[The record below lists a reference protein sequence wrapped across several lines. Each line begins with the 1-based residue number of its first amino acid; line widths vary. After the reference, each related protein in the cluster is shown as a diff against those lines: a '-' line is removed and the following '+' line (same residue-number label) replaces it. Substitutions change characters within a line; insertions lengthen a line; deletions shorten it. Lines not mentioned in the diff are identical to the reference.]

1 MTVVFDIVAKVRPDD
16 FARIPL
22 VDLSL
27 LGSGIVFLGV
37 DAVLDNCSMLVLIVY
52 VVNSSLIESWIGLV
66 MELVMES
73 VMVSVLESVMVSVL
87 ESVMESVMQPVMK
100 SVIGP
105 ATGSVIR
112 LVLKL
117 GIWILFSLIRSAMTL
132 VIGPVMTIPAIGLVM
147 ELGMEP
153 VMESVIGLATGS
165 GIRLEMKPR
174 IWILFSVI
182 RPVIGPVMSPETKPV
197 IEPGLVPVM

>member
-66 MELVMES
+66 MELVM
-73 VMVSVLESVMVSVL
+73 ESVMVSVL

-197 IEPGLVPVM
+197 IEPGLVSVM

>member
-27 LGSGIVFLGV
+27 FGSGIVFLGV

-52 VVNSSLIESWIGLV
+52 VVNSSRIESWIGLV
-66 MELVMES
+66 MELVM
-73 VMVSVLESVMVSVL
+73 ESVMVSVL

-197 IEPGLVPVM
+197 IEPGLVSVM

>member
-73 VMVSVLESVMVSVL
+73 VMVSVLESVM
-87 ESVMESVMQPVMK
+87 ESVMQPVMK

-147 ELGMEP
+147 EP

-197 IEPGLVPVM
+197 IEPGLVSVM

>member
-66 MELVMES
+66 MELVM
-73 VMVSVLESVMVSVL
+73 ESVMVSVL

>member
-73 VMVSVLESVMVSVL
+73 VMVSVLESVM
-87 ESVMESVMQPVMK
+87 ESVMQPVMK

-112 LVLKL
+112 LVMKL

-197 IEPGLVPVM
+197 IEPGLVSVM

>member
-16 FARIPL
+16 FAQIPL

-27 LGSGIVFLGV
+27 LGYDIVFLGV
-37 DAVLDNCSMLVLIVY
+37 DAVFDNCSMLVLIVY
-52 VVNSSLIESWIGLV
+52 VVNSSPIESW
-66 MELVMES
+66 
-73 VMVSVLESVMVSVL
+73 
-87 ESVMESVMQPVMK
+87 
-100 SVIGP
+100 
-105 ATGSVIR
+105 
-112 LVLKL
+112 
-117 GIWILFSLIRSAMTL
+117 
-132 VIGPVMTIPAIGLVM
+132 IGLVM

-197 IEPGLVPVM
+197 IEPGLVSVM